1 MVRREFAWVVFAANV
16 LGAGAAAQSASDRD
30 RELDCVVQPRA
41 TIKLGS
47 VEQGI
52 VSEITVDRGDV
63 VRKGQI
69 VARLDSRLQ
78 ALAVDLAHIRAESD
92 VDIRSARARLQFRR
106 LDFERAGKLHQRQ
119 AMAAKKLEE
128 AEIEKSLAELAL
140 ETAILQQRQARVELS
155 QAKERLERRAIRS
168 SFGGVVVKLN
178 VSPGEFVYEQVSIM
192 TLAAID
198 PLYVEVFA
206 PLFYFDRL
214 RVGLAADVKLEAPI
228 GGTHRAKVTVIDRVF
243 DAASRTF
250 GVRLELP
257 NPGMRLPAGLNC
269 RIRFLTE
276 IAEPSSPTPSPAE
289 PDATSPSTP
298 PTR

>member
-1 MVRREFAWVVFAANV
+1 MVRSGFAGILCVGLIFGAN
-16 LGAGAAAQSASDRD
+16 AAAQNVSERD
-30 RELDCVVQPRA
+30 GELDCVVQPRA

-52 VSEITVDRGDV
+52 VSDIAVDRGDV
-63 VRKGQI
+63 VQKGQV

-78 ALAVDLAHIRAESD
+78 ALAVDLAQIRADSD
-92 VDIRSARARLQFRR
+92 VEIRSARARLEFRR

-119 AMAAKKLEE
+119 AMSSKKLEE
-128 AEIEKSLAELAL
+128 AEIEKNLAELAL
-140 ETAILQQRQARVELS
+140 ETAILQQKQARVELM
-155 QAKERLERRAIRS
+155 QAKERLARRSIRS
-168 SFGGVVVKLN
+168 SFSGVVVKLN
-178 VSPGEFVYEQVSIM
+178 VSPGEYVYEQVSVMI
-192 TLAAID
+192 LAAID

-206 PLFYFDRL
+206 PLPYFDRL
-214 RVGLAADVKLEAPI
+214 RVGTAADVKLEAPI

-269 RIRFLTE
+269 RIRFL
-276 IAEPSSPTPSPAE
+276 ADVAGPSPPSAQPE
-289 PDATSPSTP
+289 ASGPPVPATK
-298 PTR
+298 